1 MSILPRLRMLFAR
14 RPWLYWLIVGMCAIA
29 VWLSVASA
37 QAELTQKREAWGST
51 RDVWVAT
58 GPIAAGE
65 VVRATVDEYPSAMV
79 PPSAVPSL
87 PANAVAA
94 RSIAAG
100 EVIVAVDV
108 AVTGLV
114 PAEWM
119 VFAVPLDG
127 APALIR
133 GNQVTVFGSGQQ
145 WCEGMAASITES
157 NVEIAVPQDCASSV
171 SAQLALGAV
180 TLARHP

>member
-14 RPWLYWLIVGMCAIA
+14 RPWLYWLMVGFCAVA

-37 QAELTQKREAWGST
+37 QAQVTQEREKWGTT
-51 RDVWVAT
+51 REVWVST

-65 VVRATVDEYPSAMV
+65 LMRVAVAAYPTAMV
-79 PPSAVPSL
+79 PPSAVSSL
-87 PANAVAA
+87 LAHAVAA
-94 RSIAAG
+94 RSIAEG
-100 EVIVAVDV
+100 EVVVAADI
-108 AVTGLV
+108 AVEGLV
-114 PAEWM
+114 PAEWV

-127 APALIR
+127 APSLSD
-133 GNQVTVFGSGQQ
+133 GDVVSVFGSGLL
-145 WCEGMAASITES
+145 WCQGMATAISES
-157 NVEIAVPQDCASSV
+157 DVEIAVPQDCAGAV